1 MKRLLVQSGSAFV
14 LFALTAV
21 TVAAAP
27 VTGRVSFNLNRGQK
41 PVTNETLI
49 WLEPAGGTKTARKAA
64 PVNVTMTTRGKM
76 LLPHVLAVPVGST
89 VNFPNEDPIS
99 HNLFSLSSPN
109 QFDLGLYRAG
119 AGKSHT
125 FTTPG
130 IVNVY
135 CNVHPNMSSVI
146 HVLNTPYYTFTD
158 ANGNFTLTDVPAGH
172 YEVVAWNEMSGAART
187 PVDVG
192 GGATPPLAL
201 VLDGRGYRA
210 GQHSNKYGKTYDT
223 PHSREY

>member
-1 MKRLLVQSGSAFV
+1 MKRLLVQSGSAFA
-14 LFALTAV
+14 LFALAV
-21 TVAAAP
+21 TATAAP
-27 VTGRVSFNLNRGQK
+27 VTGRVSFNLNKGQK
-41 PVTNETLI
+41 PVTNETLV
-49 WLEPAGGTKTARKAA
+49 WLEPAAGARALRRAA
-64 PVNVTMTTRGKM
+64 PVNVTMITRGKV
-76 LLPHVLAVPVGST
+76 LIPHVLAIPVGST

-130 IVNVY
+130 VVNVY

-146 HVLNTPYYTFTD
+146 HVLNTPYYAFTD
-158 ANGNFTLTDVPAGH
+158 ANGNFSLTDVPAGH
-172 YEVVAWNEMSGAART
+172 YEVVAWNEMTGAART
-187 PVDVG
+187 PIDVG
-192 GGATPPLAL
+192 GGTPPLAL
-201 VLDGRGYRA
+201 VLDARGYRA
-210 GQHSNKYGKTYDT
+210 GQHSNKYGKTYET

>member
-1 MKRLLVQSGSAFV
+1 MKRLLVQSGSAIALFV
-14 LFALTAV
+14 LAAV
-21 TVAAAP
+21 TAAAAP
-27 VTGRVSFNLNRGQK
+27 LAGRVSFNLNRGQK
-41 PVTNETLI
+41 PLVNETLV
-49 WLEPAGGTKTARKAA
+49 WLEPASGAKAVRRAA
-64 PVNVTMTTRGKM
+64 PVNVTMTTRGKT
-76 LLPHVLAVPVGST
+76 LIPHVLAIPVGST

-130 IVNVY
+130 VVNVY

-146 HVLNTPYYTFTD
+146 HVLSTPYFTFAD
-158 ANGNFTLTDVPAGH
+158 ANGNFTLTDVPPGH

-192 GGATPPLAL
+192 GGAAPPLAL
-201 VLDGRGYRA
+201 VLDARGYRA
-210 GQHSNKYGKTYDT
+210 AQHQNKFGKTYET